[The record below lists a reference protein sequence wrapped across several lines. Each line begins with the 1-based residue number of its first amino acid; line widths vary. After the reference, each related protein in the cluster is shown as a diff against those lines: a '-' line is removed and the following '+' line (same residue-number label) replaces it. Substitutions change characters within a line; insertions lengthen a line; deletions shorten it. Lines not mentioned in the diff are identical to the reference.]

1 MEEKINLQK
10 YLSDNSSNLYG
21 YLKKE
26 IANAIKVDDLKN
38 VMTLYFRNEDFM
50 GMYFCGSLSIKFG
63 AKDYQINIF
72 VN

>member
-10 YLSDNSSNLYG
+10 YLSDNNSNLYG

-38 VMTLYFRNEDFM
+38 IMKKCTEILT
-50 GMYFCGSLSIKFG
+50 I
-63 AKDYQINIF
+63 AKKNKIN
-72 VN
+72 

>member
-1 MEEKINLQK
+1 MEEKIYLQK
-10 YLSDNSSNLYG
+10 YLSDNNSNLYE

-50 GMYFCGSLSIKFG
+50 GSYFGGLFI
-63 AKDYQINIF
+63 Y
-72 VN
+72 

>member
-10 YLSDNSSNLYG
+10 YLSDNNSNLYG

-38 VMTLYFRNEDFM
+38 VMTL
-50 GMYFCGSLSIKFG
+50 L
-63 AKDYQINIF
+63 
-72 VN
+72 